1 MAYIG
6 QSAPVAL
13 AADARLTNLTV
24 TGTVD
29 FDATGNIDGP
39 VTGATTPAAGVFTT
53 LQATALDSTP
63 IGGTTPAAG
72 TFTTL
77 EATSLDS
84 TPIGGTTPAAGAFT
98 SLEAT
103 SLDSTPIG
111 GTTPAAGTFT
121 TAEADH
127 YRLGNVTTGA
137 SGATLTAGQFFIS
150 TAATQTVTL
159 PASPSAGDTVYIS
172 VQNFTDTVV
181 GRNGEPIMSTAE
193 DMTIDVA
200 NVTLTFTYVDGTI
213 GWRVY

>member
-6 QSAPVAL
+6 QGAGVGL
-13 AADARLTNLTV
+13 AADATVTNLTV

-39 VTGATTPAAGVFTT
+39 VTGATTA
-53 LQATALDSTP
+53 
-63 IGGTTPAAG
+63 AAG
-72 TFTTL
+72 TFTT
-77 EATSLDS
+77 
-84 TPIGGTTPAAGAFT
+84 
-98 SLEAT
+98 LEAT

-159 PASPSAGDTVYIS
+159 PGSPSAGDTVYIG
-172 VQNFTDTVV
+172 VQDFTDTVV

-200 NVTLTFTYVDGTI
+200 NVTLTFTYVNGTI

>member
-6 QSAPVAL
+6 QGAGVGF
-13 AADARLTNLTV
+13 AADATVTNLTV

-39 VTGATTPAAGVFTT
+39 VTGATTA
-53 LQATALDSTP
+53 
-63 IGGTTPAAG
+63 
-72 TFTTL
+72 
-77 EATSLDS
+77 
-84 TPIGGTTPAAGAFT
+84 
-98 SLEAT
+98 
-103 SLDSTPIG
+103 
-111 GTTPAAGTFT
+111 AAGTFT

-159 PASPSAGDTVYIS
+159 PGSPSAGDTVYIG
-172 VQNFTDTVV
+172 VQDFTDTVV

>member
-6 QSAPVAL
+6 QLPGVEL
-13 AADARLTNLTV
+13 AADATVANLTV
-24 TGTVD
+24 TNTID
-29 FDATGNIDGP
+29 SDATGGIDEAVVGS
-39 VTGATTPAAGVFTT
+39 TTPAAGTFTT

>member
-6 QSAPVAL
+6 QTAPVSL
-13 AADARLTNLTV
+13 AADATVTNLTV

-39 VTGATTPAAGVFTT
+39 VTGATTPAAGTFTT

-84 TPIGGTTPAAGAFT
+84 TPIGGTTPAAG
-98 SLEAT
+98 
-103 SLDSTPIG
+103 
-111 GTTPAAGTFT
+111 TFT

-127 YRLGNVTTGA
+127 YRIGNVSSGA
-137 SGATLTAGQFFIS
+137 SGATLVPGQFFVS
-150 TAATQTVTL
+150 TASGQTVTL
-159 PASPSAGDTVYIS
+159 PASPSPGDTVYIG
-172 VQNFTDTVV
+172 VQNFIDTVV
-181 GRNGEPIMSTAE
+181 GRNGEPIMSVAQ
-193 DMTIDVA
+193 DMTIDTVNA
-200 NVTLTFTYVDGTI
+200 TLTFTYIDSTI